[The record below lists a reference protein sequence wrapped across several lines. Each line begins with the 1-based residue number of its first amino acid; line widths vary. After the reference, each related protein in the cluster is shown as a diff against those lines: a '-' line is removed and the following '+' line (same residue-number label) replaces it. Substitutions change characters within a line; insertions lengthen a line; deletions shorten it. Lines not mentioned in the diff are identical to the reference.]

1 MAMDLNKVLEELR
14 RELEHLDAAI
24 LSLQRLQERVA
35 KRGRPPKL
43 LSQLRRTG
51 RPPSKRSHGDQRA
64 VGGGAQG

>member
-1 MAMDLNKVLEELR
+1 MDISKVLEELR

-24 LSLQRLQERVA
+24 LSLERLQEKVV

-51 RPPSKRSHGDQRA
+51 RSTSRRTGGDQRA
-64 VGGGAQG
+64 LGGGAQS